1 MSNPATGEPAQMP
14 PLVAAPS
21 ASFVGTLHADRP
33 ADDRAG
39 KMGLYGWLI
48 GRWEMSSLIYNED
61 GTSEPGEPGEIH
73 FGWVLGGRAIQDVW
87 ILPGRFHGTTLRVYD
102 PGIDA
107 WHILWSDPLHQVL
120 HAADRPGDRRRHR
133 AGGAGRIRRCRALEL
148 HGDHGGLL
156 PLDRRALIRWRRDLA
171 DADRDVCPP
180 RRLSRPEERRR
191 LTRPSARSSLWSSP
205 ARPARALWPLLRAAA
220 SARRAG
226 GACRPRR
233 ARSGAPAPRS
243 PAPP

>member
-1 MSNPATGEPAQMP
+1 MSNPATGEPTQMP

-33 ADDRAG
+33 ADDRAE

-48 GRWEMSSLIYNED
+48 GRWEMSSLIYKED

-102 PGIDA
+102 PGIDG
-107 WHILWSDPLHQVL
+107 WHILWSDPLRQYHA
-120 HAADRPGDRRRHR
+120 AADRPGGRRRHR
-133 AGGAGRIRRCRALEL
+133 AGGAGRIRRRRALAL
-148 HGDHGGLL
+148 HGDHGGVL
-156 PLDRRALIRWRRDLA
+156 PLDRRALIGWRRDLA
-171 DADRDVCPP
+171 DADRDASSPD
-180 RRLSRPEERRR
+180 RLSRPGP
-191 LTRPSARSSLWSSP
+191 LTKPSARSSPWSSP
-205 ARPARALWPLLRAAA
+205 ARPAHALLAA
-220 SARRAG
+220 SSSGSVRSTAG
-226 GACRPRR
+226 AACRPRR
-233 ARSGAPAPRS
+233 ARSGAPARRS